1 MVSRLKM
8 KWASS
13 RVRERGISIQ
23 NWLPVFEASF
33 REELD
38 RDPTPAEIDLEMQM
52 IEALLRRQI
61 QHKILSKE
69 ASRDVPIT
77 RGDLSRVK
85 ILGYQTFSEKNVKL
99 FLDEELKGLIL
110 CRERDVCFIPE
121 IDEVESS
128 NQIEKGECSIRISG
142 GARSRSKSTTA
153 CPVFRDHP
161 EHWITIPYPMITRD
175 EQRTRLIWIH
185 RTREGIEVR
194 SHIIHHTELEITEP
208 DSTGS

>member
-1 MVSRLKM
+1 M
-8 KWASS
+8 KWSPS

-61 QHKILSKE
+61 KHKILSKE
-69 ASRDVPIT
+69 ASREVPIT
-77 RGDLSRVK
+77 PKDLSRVK
-85 ILGYQTFSEKNVKL
+85 ILGYQTFSEKNVRL
-99 FLDEELKGLIL
+99 LLDEELKGLIL
-110 CRERDVCFIPE
+110 CRERNVCFIPE
-121 IDEVESS
+121 MDEVETS
-128 NQIEKGECSIRISG
+128 NQIEKGEWSLRLSG
-142 GARSRSKSTTA
+142 GGHPRSKSMTA

-161 EHWITIPYPMITRD
+161 ERWIAIPYPKITRD

-185 RTREGIEVR
+185 RTREGIEIR
-194 SHIIHHTELEITEP
+194 SRIIHHTELEITEP
-208 DSTGS
+208 DSIRS